1 MPSARASDGTAIAYE
16 SAGEGPL
23 TLMLLHGW
31 AGSRRYFEPMVDQLD
46 LDGVRVVSID
56 LRGHGE
62 SGDWTQ
68 PYTNEQIAGD
78 VVSVADGLGIDG
90 FVAVGFSMS
99 AKFVQFLPLVQP
111 RRVRGLI
118 LVAGCP
124 AGAVALPP
132 AMLEDW
138 YGRAGDAA
146 RMAELTASFASRPI
160 AEDVLERFG
169 RDAAGISRAALEQ
182 TMELC
187 TTSSFAD
194 RLDALDVPALVV
206 GGQHDPLFTPD
217 LLREGVVAPLHGA
230 RLAVLDAGHEVP
242 VEQPNELAAVVEA
255 FIAGLGPRR
264 DRD

>member
-1 MPSARASDGTAIAYE
+1 M
-16 SAGEGPL
+16 
-23 TLMLLHGW
+23 
-31 AGSRRYFEPMVDQLD
+31 
-46 LDGVRVVSID
+46 
-56 LRGHGE
+56 
-62 SGDWTQ
+62 
-68 PYTNEQIAGD
+68 
-78 VVSVADGLGIDG
+78 
-90 FVAVGFSMS
+90 AVGFSMS
-99 AKFVQFLPLVQP
+99 AKFVQFLPLEQP
-111 RRVRGLI
+111 RRVQGLI

-124 AGAVALPP
+124 AGAVTLPP

-138 YGRAGDAA
+138 YGRAGAAA

-160 AEDVLERFG
+160 AEDVLARFG
-169 RDAAGISRAALEQ
+169 RDAARIPRAALEQ

-194 RLDALDVPALVV
+194 RLDALDLPVLVV

-230 RLAVLDAGHEVP
+230 RLALLDAGHEIP